1 MIKEQNLDLASLPSS
16 SARPVMGRYREITG
30 LKRWICIFFTIIV
43 VVAAILY
50 LFRLS
55 PFGYTFVDKGYL
67 YFFIAFILPQTFILF
82 PSKKGVTRNV
92 WPWYDKLTSGLSFVV
107 PFYFFLRAY
116 DITYG
121 AWEAVCPFH
130 AQIMS
135 LILIILMV
143 EGARRSAGWILP
155 ALCASFAFY
164 PLVAQFMPGPLEG
177 LNQPFWD
184 LMAFHVVGN
193 EGIIGIPTNVVATL
207 LIGFLIFATALQA
220 TGGGRFF
227 FEVAMGLLGHVRGGP
242 AKVAVISSGLFGSI
256 SGSVNANVLTTGS
269 VTIPTMKETGYPSY
283 YAGAIEA
290 CASTGGVLM
299 PPIMGATAFV
309 MAQFLG
315 VSYGKIVIAAVVPSI
330 LYYLCLFLQADAF
343 AVRNSLSGLPRET
356 LPSVKNAIKE
366 RGWYIFIGIA
376 IMLYVLLVAIQTP
389 QAPFYSVAAFFI
401 LPMFRKSTRL
411 SLKDVVTFL
420 ENTSRLLTDML
431 ATIGCIGLII
441 SSLIITGAAS
451 GMSSVLLEMAGG
463 NLILILVFGAIVSFV
478 LGMGMTVT
486 AVYVILALILCPGLV
501 DFGLNPIAV
510 HLFVL
515 YTAMLSFITP
525 PVAIGAFIGS
535 IVAGSSFMKTGFTAM
550 RLGIAMYLIPFL
562 FVLQP
567 GIILQNPSF
576 MNTIVPLGT
585 AIVGIVFI
593 SWAAEGYM
601 LKIGELGWGVRPLF
615 FSGGVLLAWP
625 GWRTNI
631 IGACLIF
638 IPMGFIVLKKKLFGS
653 KEPETAFE

>member
-1 MIKEQNLDLASLPSS
+1 MEERQETGGVSVSFPSAKAIGS
-16 SARPVMGRYREITG
+16 RYREITG
-30 LKRWICIFFTIIV
+30 VRRWICSLFTIV
-43 VVAAILY
+43 VIVAAILY

-82 PSKKGVTRNV
+82 PGRRGMVLNV
-92 WPWYDKLTSGLSFVV
+92 WPWYDKLAFGFAFIV
-107 PFYFFLRAY
+107 PFYLFLKAY
-116 DITYG
+116 EITYG

-130 AQIMS
+130 TQVMS
-135 LILIILMV
+135 MILIILMI

-155 ALCASFAFY
+155 ILCALFAFY
-164 PLVAQFMPGPLEG
+164 PLIAEHMPGPLEG

-193 EGIIGIPTNVVATL
+193 EGIIGIPTTVVATL
-207 LIGFLIFATALQA
+207 LIGFLLFATALQA

-242 AKVAVISSGLFGSI
+242 AKVAVLSSGLFGSI

-269 VTIPTMKETGYPSY
+269 VTIPTMKQTGYPSY

-315 VSYGKIVIAAVVPSI
+315 IPYGRIVIAAVVPSI

-343 AVRNSLSGLPRET
+343 AVRNSLSGLPREE
-356 LPSVKNAIKE
+356 LPSVLKAIKE
-366 RGWYIFIGIA
+366 RGWYIFIGLA
-376 IMLYVLLVAIQTP
+376 VLLYVLLVMIQTA
-389 QAPFYSVAAFFI
+389 QAPFYSVAVFFI
-401 LPMFRKSTRL
+401 LPMLRKSSRL
-411 SLKDVVTFL
+411 HLKDVVVFL
-420 ENTSRLLTDML
+420 ENTSRLLADML
-431 ATIGCIGLII
+431 ATIGSIGLII
-441 SSLIITGAAS
+441 SSLIVTGAAS
-451 GMSSVLLEMAGG
+451 AMSSVLLELAGG
-463 NLILILVFGAIVSFV
+463 NTILILLFGGIVSFM

-486 AVYVILALILCPGLV
+486 AVYVILALVLCPSLV
-501 DFGLNPIAV
+501 DFGLNTIAV

-567 GIILQNPSF
+567 GIILQNFSF
-576 MNTIVPLGT
+576 MNTVVPLGT
-585 AIVGIVFI
+585 ALFGIVFI

-601 LKIGELGWGVRPLF
+601 LKVGELGWLVRILF
-615 FSGGVLLAWP
+615 FSGGVLSAWP
-625 GWRTNI
+625 GWKTNI
-631 IGACLIF
+631 IGACLVF
-638 IPMGFIVLKKKLFGS
+638 IPLGFMVLKRTIFGS
-653 KEPETAFE
+653 KQPEAELG